1 MSARRKNANQSAPGS
16 SQQRESRAAGMATR
30 HAKMWHWGGALL
42 LVVAVGLTYRDSL
55 GAPFIFDDLATIVH
69 NPSIKTILPLISF
82 SGDYTPL
89 QPAPG
94 SPVHGRPV
102 VNLSLAVN
110 YHFAEFSPRAY
121 RLTNIALHALA
132 AIVLSTVV
140 RRTLRQPFFQDA
152 FATVAE
158 PLAIAAALLWA
169 LHPLASE
176 CVVYVTQRTEVLMA
190 LCYFSTMYAAL
201 RYWTAESSGGRAG
214 WLGLAVLC
222 CQLGMLSKETAATIP
237 AVVLLYERT
246 FVAGSFRRAL
256 GNSWPLYLGL
266 AVTWL
271 PLVALNLGGPRTP
284 VVGFEYGV
292 SGPEWWFTQCKV
304 LFLYLKLIV
313 WPWPLVIHYAMPY
326 LPSIA
331 AAWPWVIGA
340 AAVATIAIVFLY
352 RGSSLGF
359 VATTSLIVLSPT
371 LVVPIATEV
380 AAERRLYLV
389 LAAIVPWAVAGCYAL
404 LRRGLAGN
412 EKLGARASTNRLPL
426 RLTIAGA
433 LCVAGGY
440 SVLDM
445 RRVAVY
451 TDEVTLW
458 SDAERHQ
465 PDNSLVQVNLGD
477 ALEKSGRLN
486 EAILHYERAIELAP
500 NFVGH
505 QSLAGALAAAGRFAE
520 AKEHYEEAIRQR
532 PNMAALH
539 FNYGQLLA
547 RIGENDRART
557 EYEEAFKILPDYRIA
572 YALGE
577 LDEAAGNSESARQH
591 YVESLRLN
599 ADHVAA
605 HRRLGI
611 VLVAAKQLAEAIE
624 HFEQVVR
631 LEPSSQAYA
640 NLAVAFAQDNQP
652 DRALAATRSA
662 VAAARA
668 QGQPTEA
675 ARLEAWAKSYQE
687 SLASG
692 ASRSPT
698 HAPPLSP
705 PAPRGQPTP

>member
-1 MSARRKNANQSAPGS
+1 M
-16 SQQRESRAAGMATR
+16 
-30 HAKMWHWGGALL
+30 L
-42 LVVAVGLTYRDSL
+42 LVVAIGLTYRGSL
-55 GAPFIFDDLATIVH
+55 DAPFIFDDLATIVH
-69 NPSIKTILPLISF
+69 NPSIKTIWPLISF
-82 SGDYTPL
+82 SDQYSPL

-94 SPVHGRPV
+94 SPVHGRPM

-110 YHFAEFSPRAY
+110 YHFARLNPRAY

-132 AIVLSTVV
+132 AIVLAAVV
-140 RRTLRQPFFQDA
+140 RRTLRQPFFREE
-152 FATVAE
+152 FATAAE

-169 LHPLASE
+169 LHPLATE

-190 LCYFSTMYAAL
+190 LAYFLTVYAAQ
-201 RYWTAESSGGRAG
+201 RYWSAVSQQGRAA
-214 WLGLAVLC
+214 WIGLSVIC

-246 FVAGSFRRAL
+246 FVVGSFRRAL
-256 GNSWPLYLGL
+256 SNSWPLYLGL
-266 AVTWL
+266 VMTWL

-284 VVGFEYGV
+284 VVGFQNGV

-326 LPSIA
+326 LPNVA

-340 AAVATIAIVFLY
+340 VAVSMIAIGLLY
-352 RGSSLGF
+352 RGTPLGF
-359 VATTSLIVLSPT
+359 VAASSLIVLSPT

-389 LAAIVPWAVAGCYAL
+389 LAAVVPWVVAGCYAFVS
-404 LRRGLAGN
+404 RMPAQKDEQGRSSLAN
-412 EKLGARASTNRLPL
+412 PLAL
-426 RLTIAGA
+426 RLSIAGA
-433 LCVAGGY
+433 LCLAGGY

-451 TDEVTLW
+451 ADEVTLW
-458 SDAERHQ
+458 SDTEQHQ
-465 PDNSLVQVNLGD
+465 PDNSLVQINLGD
-477 ALEKSGRLN
+477 ALEKSGRVD

-505 QSLAGALAAAGRFAE
+505 QSLAGALVAAGRFAE
-520 AKEHYEEAIRQR
+520 AKEHYEEALRQR

-547 RIGENDRART
+547 RIGENDRARS
-557 EYEEAFKILPDYRIA
+557 EYEQAFKILPDYRIA

-577 LDEAAGNSESARQH
+577 LDEALGNQESARQH

-611 VLVAAKQLAEAIE
+611 LLVAVKQPVAAIE
-624 HFEQVVR
+624 HFQQVVG
-631 LEPSSQAYA
+631 LEASSQAYA
-640 NLAVAFAQDNQP
+640 NLAVAFAQANQP
-652 DRALAATRSA
+652 DRALSAARSA

-668 QGQPTEA
+668 QGQSAEA
-675 ARLEAWAKSYQE
+675 ARLEAWARSYQE
-687 SLASG
+687 SLVNG
-692 ASRSPT
+692 AGQSP
-698 HAPPLSP
+698 AK
-705 PAPRGQPTP
+705 